1 MEMYNKE
8 NPVRS
13 LYEAITGEIQNR
25 EPPLALRTSARKGR
39 WRQELVPDKRYFTA
53 VLENH
58 ILDKTQSAVLA
69 IEAAGDDCLLRLC
82 CPLTPEEYTR
92 LAGLDY
98 VPVLRSKIYLS
109 VGLSDDDPP
118 YAWASV
124 KLSARSGVMDVLEA
138 LRVLVRE
145 LERLLGELGA

>member
-1 MEMYNKE
+1 MNNKE
-8 NPVRS
+8 NPVRA

-25 EPPLALRTSARKGR
+25 EPPLALRTTARKGR

-58 ILDKTQSAVLA
+58 ILDRTQSAVLA

-82 CPLTPEEYTR
+82 CPLTPEEYCR
-92 LAGLDY
+92 LAGLNY
-98 VPVLRSKIYLS
+98 APVLRSKIYLS

-124 KLSARSGVMDVLEA
+124 RLPARSGVMDTLEA
-138 LRVLVRE
+138 LRTLGRE
-145 LERLLGELGA
+145 LEAFVSKRHL

>member
-1 MEMYNKE
+1 MNNNE
-8 NPVRS
+8 NPVRA

-25 EPPLALRTSARKGR
+25 EPPLALRTTAGRGR
-39 WRQELVPDKRYFTA
+39 WRQELVPDKRFFTA
-53 VLENH
+53 VLGNH

-92 LAGLDY
+92 LAGLNY
-98 VPVLRSKIYLS
+98 APVLRSKIYLS

-118 YAWASV
+118 YAWASIR
-124 KLSARSGVMDVLEA
+124 LPARSGVMDALEA
-138 LRVLVRE
+138 LRVLGRE